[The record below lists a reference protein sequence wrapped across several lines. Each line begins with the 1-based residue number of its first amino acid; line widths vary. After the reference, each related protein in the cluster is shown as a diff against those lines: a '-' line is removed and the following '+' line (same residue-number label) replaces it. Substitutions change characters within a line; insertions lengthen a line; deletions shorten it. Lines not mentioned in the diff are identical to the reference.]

1 MLVVVQSRKGW
12 GWRFAVCDFR

>member
-12 GWRFAVCDFR
+12 GWRFAACDFR